1 MGNIKAML
9 NKEQKRRRQILGATA
24 ATGLVIWHKPIIKS
38 VILPAHAQTS
48 GPVNVSAAIPTTA
61 LPDLVT
67 VDINVPVSGK
77 VLNTSLVT
85 LSLDITHTF
94 QGDLSVTLTS
104 PQGTSAVVLN
114 RVGTADSGFGC
125 GQNDFDLTLADGGAA
140 LPINI
145 GDCGPS
151 PLTGTFAPGGGGATS
166 PLSVF
171 NGEDPNGT
179 WVIQINDAAGLD
191 AGTLNSGTLFVAC
204 V

>member
-24 ATGLVIWHKPIIKS
+24 ASGLFIWHKPIIKS
-38 VILPAHAQTS
+38 VILPAHAQTSGPVTS

-94 QGDLSVTLTS
+94 QGDS
-104 PQGTSAVVLN
+104 N
-114 RVGTADSGFGC
+114 
-125 GQNDFDLTLADGGAA
+125 
-140 LPINI
+140 
-145 GDCGPS
+145 
-151 PLTGTFAPGGGGATS
+151 
-166 PLSVF
+166 
-171 NGEDPNGT
+171 
-179 WVIQINDAAGLD
+179 
-191 AGTLNSGTLFVAC
+191 
-204 V
+204 